1 MVRDSTTHRATE
13 RTKGNKARKGHSTT
27 LGTQQAPDECQ
38 SLFSKDEPAGKTPR
52 GTAAAPGLAPACG
65 SEVVHPGTEAVMG

>member
-13 RTKGNKARKGHSTT
+13 RTKGDKARKGHSTT
-27 LGTQQAPDECQ
+27 PGTQHALDEYQ
-38 SLFSKDEPAGKTPR
+38 PLFSKDEAAGKTSR
-52 GTAAAPGLAPACG
+52 GTATAPGLAPACG